1 LTHSGTSYIENY
13 EIDPLFG
20 KTTNNMLYDSAY
32 VGDNNPHNPYISPVY
47 GDFTGFPPMLMQ
59 VGTHEVL
66 LSDTLTVAE
75 RARNQKVK
83 VKLSVYEGMFHVFQM
98 AGDLIPESKAAWKE
112 VGTFINKIWKTK

>member
-1 LTHSGTSYIENY
+1 
-13 EIDPLFG
+13 
-20 KTTNNMLYDSAY
+20 
-32 VGDNNPHNPYISPVY
+32 
-47 GDFTGFPPMLMQ
+47 MQ